1 MARGWH
7 SARNPPAIDDGASPA
22 DNSEDST
29 SALKANRMVSTSSA
43 ALRSASRR
51 VLVIEDEMMI
61 AMLLEDMLADLGHQ
75 VVGVAG
81 RLDVALELARD
92 ADADLAILD
101 VDLGGE
107 SSFPVAEVLT
117 SRGLPFLFATGFG

>member
-1 MARGWH
+1 
-7 SARNPPAIDDGASPA
+7 
-22 DNSEDST
+22 
-29 SALKANRMVSTSSA
+29 MVSTSSA
-43 ALRSASRR
+43 ALRPASRR

-117 SRGLPFLFATGFG
+117 SRGLPFLFATGYGSGGVMQPFINTPTLTKPFEMNDLSRALAKLSI

>member
-1 MARGWH
+1 
-7 SARNPPAIDDGASPA
+7 
-22 DNSEDST
+22 
-29 SALKANRMVSTSSA
+29 MVSTSSA

-92 ADADLAILD
+92 ADADLAILQPL
-101 VDLGGE
+101 LGVEAQLARERAVVGGDTAGSE
-107 SSFPVAEVLT
+107 L
-117 SRGLPFLFATGFG
+117 RG